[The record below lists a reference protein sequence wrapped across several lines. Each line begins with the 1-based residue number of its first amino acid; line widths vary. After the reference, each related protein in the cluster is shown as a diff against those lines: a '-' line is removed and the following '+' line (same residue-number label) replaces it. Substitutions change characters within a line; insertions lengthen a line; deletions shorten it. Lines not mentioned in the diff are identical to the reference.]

1 MFNMCD
7 DGLHEIS
14 NPSELF
20 LHERTKNVTP
30 GSVVIATN
38 EGTRPLL
45 IEIQAL
51 VGTTPYPSPR
61 RVSNGIDYNR
71 LLQILAV
78 LEKRIGLNLSKQD
91 VYVNV
96 IGGIKIDEPAA
107 DLAIAMA
114 IISSYKNIVNDLKTV
129 FIGEL
134 GLTGEIRSVTNFEKR
149 VREVSKLGYNRIY
162 GNKRQVELLKKEI
175 SDLKVELIGINT
187 IDQAISYTFK

>member
-1 MFNMCD
+1 M
-7 DGLHEIS
+7 
-14 NPSELF
+14 
-20 LHERTKNVTP
+20 
-30 GSVVIATN
+30 
-38 EGTRPLL
+38 
-45 IEIQAL
+45 
-51 VGTTPYPSPR
+51 PR
-61 RVSNGIDYNR
+61 RVANGVDFNR
-71 LLQILAV
+71 VNMILAV
-78 LEKRIGLNLSKQD
+78 LEKKCNINLGEKD
-91 VYVNV
+91 IYVNV